1 MTKSSPNS
9 REMLRR
15 HLDARL
21 RQVERIQ
28 TPTGGWLRTLRRA
41 LGMTME
47 QLADRLQISQPS
59 VADLEERE
67 SRGTISVSKLREAAA
82 ALECDLVVVLVPR
95 TSLTEMVRNQAARKA
110 NEERSR
116 LLHTM
121 GLEAQNE
128 GIDTS
133 TDESRLIE
141 EWIAKRSRRLWD

>member
-1 MTKSSPNS
+1 M
-9 REMLRR
+9 
-15 HLDARL
+15 
-21 RQVERIQ
+21 
-28 TPTGGWLRTLRRA
+28 
-41 LGMTME
+41 
-47 QLADRLQISQPS
+47 
-59 VADLEERE
+59 
-67 SRGTISVSKLREAAA
+67 
-82 ALECDLVVVLVPR
+82 VVLVPR